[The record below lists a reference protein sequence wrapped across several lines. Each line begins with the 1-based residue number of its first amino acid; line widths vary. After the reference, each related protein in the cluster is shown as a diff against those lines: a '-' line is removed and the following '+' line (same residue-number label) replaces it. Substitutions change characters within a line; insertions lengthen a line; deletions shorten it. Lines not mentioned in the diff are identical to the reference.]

1 MSETADRY
9 RKVAAGFT
17 ERARAVPPDAWDG
30 PAPCEGWVARDV
42 VRHLVDSAG
51 FFVGRAGVEL
61 PAGPPVDDDP
71 LGAWET
77 VRDGIQTVLEDPEV
91 AGREVDSPM
100 GRTTVES
107 LIGRFGVA
115 DVLIHTW
122 DLARATGLDETL
134 DADEVERT
142 YTMMLPSDELMRGT
156 AFGPKVEV
164 SEDADP
170 QTKLIAFTGRQP

>member
-9 RKVAAGFT
+9 RKVAAAFT
-17 ERARAVPPDAWDG
+17 ERAEAVTPEGWDQ
-30 PAPCEGWVARDV
+30 PAPCEGWMARDV

-61 PAGPPVDDDP
+61 PDGPSADDDP
-71 LGAWET
+71 LGAWKA
-77 VRDGIQTVLEDPEV
+77 VRDVTQAVLDDPEV
-91 AGREVDSPM
+91 AGREVESPL
-100 GRTTVES
+100 GDATLES

-122 DLARATGLDETL
+122 DLARATGLDEAL
-134 DADEVERT
+134 DADEVMRAYE
-142 YTMMLPSDELMRGT
+142 MMLPNDEMMRGP

-164 SEDADP
+164 PDDADP
-170 QTKLIAFTGRQP
+170 QTKLLAFTGRLP